1 MKQNEVHSLW
11 FNRELLYSTSAV
23 EDVEDERRRCWIK
36 RAKFPSN
43 KYPIAERGR
52 WQFSVLLQKRYGK
65 IMPVFKG
72 LNKKLK
78 IFYKILRGKQNFQQ
92 KKIWCAAINQQ
103 QVIWYLS
110 TPKTRPI
117 YMTMQLIILVVCK
130 LPACHYIRNSRL
142 WPPLITFFN
151 FFQPFYPLHT
161 CF

>member
-36 RAKFPSN
+36 KAKFPSN

-78 IFYKILRGKQNFQQ
+78 IFYEIEGKTEFSAKENMVRCYKPTTSNLIF
-92 KKIWCAAINQQ
+92 
-103 QVIWYLS
+103 
-110 TPKTRPI
+110 I
-117 YMTMQLIILVVCK
+117 YT
-130 LPACHYIRNSRL
+130 
-142 WPPLITFFN
+142 
-151 FFQPFYPLHT
+151 
-161 CF
+161 